1 MLMMQQLMKRT
12 DLLFGMNLRRGRVT
26 QEICPFSS
34 KKKSCAFLRIL
45 ANIVGFLAYIVG
57 FLAHSCGTIF
67 WYTTSKMKKQ
77 CHNVNK
83 QENQHFSQNAKNH
96 CAPFSPLLNRRTP
109 CCFFGLQ
116 VISVTQNH
124 SGVLEL
130 EFQIKRCFK
139 D

>member
-34 KKKSCAFLRIL
+34 KKNLAHSCEYCWFSCVYSWFSCAFLRDHFL
-45 ANIVGFLAYIVG
+45 VYNI
-57 FLAHSCGTIF
+57 
-67 WYTTSKMKKQ
+67 KNEKQ